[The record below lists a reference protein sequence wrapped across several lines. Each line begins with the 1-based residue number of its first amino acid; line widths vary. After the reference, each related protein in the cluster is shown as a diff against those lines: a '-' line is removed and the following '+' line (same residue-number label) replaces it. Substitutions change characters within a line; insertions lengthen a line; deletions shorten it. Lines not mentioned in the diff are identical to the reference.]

1 MLATLEECS
10 NLSETRQATI
20 VTTKRGASSLGVT
33 FCSCYKAN
41 WQDVLCASPFKPN
54 YLLERE
60 LTIATVEVSRWP
72 PPLFMLSSFC
82 CGDLVDD
89 DQWSSLTKAFQ
100 ARKCHRLL

>member
-1 MLATLEECS
+1 M
-10 NLSETRQATI
+10 
-20 VTTKRGASSLGVT
+20 T